1 MSLFYLV
8 IKVSSYYICIIF
20 KFVIDMSL
28 LDSETNSRIITS
40 SINGEDLLEKR
51 MPLEFF
57 IEEQT
62 RALDYFLEQ
71 SSQIYEYEI
80 EYLVKQPH
88 CLELDLSMMLISLLL
103 QEANNYK
110 NNLIETL
117 KSSKLIVF

>member
-1 MSLFYLV
+1 
-8 IKVSSYYICIIF
+8 
-20 KFVIDMSL
+20 MSL

-40 SINGEDLLEKR
+40 SINGEDLVEKR
-51 MPLEFF
+51 MPFEFF

-71 SSQIYEYEI
+71 SSQIYEYEFN
-80 EYLVKQPH
+80 YLVKQPH
-88 CLELDLSMMLISLLL
+88 CLELDLSMMLMCLLL

-110 NNLIETL
+110 SNLIEIL